1 MTRVAKVISHEYLD
15 ITDAEFTFLARV
27 RRVLSSGIVK
37 PPRIWKISLAVHS
50 FCLILLQGF
59 FQPFGM
65 LSGRERLFTREYSR
79 RRTRLRTLT
88 IDRSQPEPSRPPP
101 AAAPSN
107 IVSLTGRFI
116 GLECESYRPR
126 ENSSSRETGRV
137 LRKFALARSLELP
150 ARRER
155 IFHSRV
161 RACALVPPSTSV

>member
-101 AAAPSN
+101 
-107 IVSLTGRFI
+107 
-116 GLECESYRPR
+116 
-126 ENSSSRETGRV
+126 
-137 LRKFALARSLELP
+137 
-150 ARRER
+150 RRR
-155 IFHSRV
+155 T
-161 RACALVPPSTSV
+161 L